1 MHKPSAALLAR
12 RWALGSESNPSTI
25 VDPTIVDSSAMQAS
39 RVLTLILALA
49 AHSGKEVL
57 AARSR
62 AATNPLG
69 KVLQLMDGLAAKV
82 TKEGEAEAKAYK
94 EFFAWCDDAAKNKQ
108 FEIKT
113 ATSQQEQLE
122 ATITKETAD
131 SEAAS
136 VKIEELAASISASDA
151 DLANA
156 TTIREREAKD
166 FAASEAEL
174 VDTIDTLGRALIV
187 LQKEM
192 AKNPAAFAQMAT
204 SGQSALLSSLGALVD
219 AAAFS
224 AADKSRLVAL
234 VQSRQSGEAEDE
246 DLGAPAASVY
256 KSHSS
261 GILDVLEDMKEKA
274 EEELGSLRK
283 AETNSKHNYGML
295 KQSLEDQ
302 MAADTKDMA
311 GEKSTK
317 SAAVEAKATAEG
329 DLAKTVEELAD
340 ANDALQMANSNCMQ
354 TAANHEATVKA
365 REEELKV
372 IAEAKKIVLESTGG
386 AESQSYSLLQAER
399 AQSLSLLRTSVD
411 LASAEVLTAVK
422 KLARENHSAALAQLA
437 SRIAAVLKFGAAAG
451 EDPFT
456 KVKGLISDLISKL
469 EAEAQGE
476 ADEKAYCDEQIA
488 KTEEK
493 KGELEEDVSKLTAKI
508 DKAVARSAQLKGEV
522 KELQAELA
530 ALAKEQA
537 EMDKTRA
544 ESHTDYVNSKADLEA
559 GLAGVRKAL
568 GVLRT
573 YYGGAAA
580 AAMLQGGSDDMN
592 ALMRQ
597 PAMPE
602 THSKSTGAGSS
613 IIGILE
619 VCESDFAKN
628 LAEEETEE
636 SDAASLYEKTTQ
648 ENKVTTATKE
658 QDVKYLTQEFKGLD
672 KSISELS
679 TDRESSNSELSAVLE
694 YYAKIKERCIAKPET
709 YEARKARR
717 EAEIKGLK
725 EALVVL
731 QDETAFVQRGKK
743 GSQGHHFLG

>member
-1 MHKPSAALLAR
+1 
-12 RWALGSESNPSTI
+12 
-25 VDPTIVDSSAMQAS
+25 MQAS

-261 GILDVLEDMKEKA
+261 GIVDVLEDLKEKA
-274 EEELGSLRK
+274 EEQLASLRK
-283 AETNSKHNYGML
+283 AETSSKHNYGML
-295 KQSLEDQ
+295 KQSLEDS
-302 MAADTKDMA
+302 MAADNKDMA
-311 GEKSTK
+311 EKK
-317 SAAVEAKATAEG
+317 AAKAAAEEAKAVATG
-329 DLAKTVEELAD
+329 DLTKTVAELAD
-340 ANDALQMANSNCMQ
+340 AKALLETANGNCMQ
-354 TAANHEATVKA
+354 TAADHEATVKA

-372 IAEAKKIVLESTGG
+372 IAEAKKIIVDSTSG
-386 AESQSYSLLQAER
+386 AESQAYSLLQAER
-399 AQSLSLLRTSVD
+399 SQARSQLRTRRD
-411 LASAEVLTAVK
+411 LANAEVLTAVK
-422 KLARENHSAALAQLA
+422 RLAREHHSAALAQLA
-437 SRIAAVLKFGAAAG
+437 SRISAIMKFGSAGG
-451 EDPFT
+451 EDPFA
-456 KVKGLISDLISKL
+456 KVKGLITDLISKL
-469 EAEAQGE
+469 QAEAEGE
-476 ADEKAYCDEQIA
+476 ATEKAYCDEQMA

-493 KGELEEDVSKLTAKI
+493 KAELESDVSKLTTKI
-508 DKAVARSAQLKGEV
+508 DKAVARTATLKEEA
-522 KELQAELA
+522 KELQEELA
-530 ALAKEQA
+530 TLMKEQA
-537 EMDKTRA
+537 EMDKMRSETHADFVQA
-544 ESHTDYVNSKADLEA
+544 EADLSA
-559 GLAGVRKAL
+559 GLEGVRKAL
-568 GVLRT
+568 GVLRE

-580 AAMLQGGSDDMN
+580 AGA
-592 ALMRQ
+592 ALVQSGAAGEQ

-602 THSKSTGAGSS
+602 MHTKATGAGSS

-619 VCESDFAKN
+619 VVESDFAKS
-628 LAEEETEE
+628 LAKEQTQEDDAETE
-636 SDAASLYEKTTQ
+636 YETTTQ
-648 ENKVTTATKE
+648 ANKVTKTTKE
-658 QDVKYLTQEFKGLD
+658 QDVVYKKKEMAQLE
-672 KSISELS
+672 KSTADLAG
-679 TDRESSNSELSAVLE
+679 DRETTSAELSAVLE
-694 YYAKIKERCIAKPET
+694 YYAKVKERCIAKPET
-709 YEARKARR
+709 YEERKARR
-717 EAEIKGLK
+717 TAEIEGLK
-725 EALVVL
+725 EALVIL
-731 QDETAFVQRGKK
+731 QDETAFVQRSKK
-743 GSQGHHFLG
+743 GSVGHRFLS

>member
-537 EMDKTRA
+537 EMDKMRQ
-544 ESHTDYVNSKADLEA
+544 ESHADYTQAKADLGQ
-559 GLAGVRKAL
+559 GLEGVRKAL
-568 GVLRT
+568 GVLRE

-580 AAMLQGGSDDMN
+580 AGA
-592 ALMRQ
+592 ALVQSGAAGEQ

-602 THSKSTGAGSS
+602 MHTKATGAGSS

-619 VCESDFAKN
+619 VVESDFAKS
-628 LAEEETEE
+628 LAKEQTQEDDAETE
-636 SDAASLYEKTTQ
+636 YETTTQ
-648 ENKVTTATKE
+648 ANKVTKTTKE
-658 QDVKYLTQEFKGLD
+658 QDVVYKKKEMAQLE
-672 KSISELS
+672 KSTADLAG
-679 TDRESSNSELSAVLE
+679 DRETTSAELSAVLE
-694 YYAKIKERCIAKPET
+694 YYAKVKERCIAKPET

>member
-537 EMDKTRA
+537 EMDKMRQETHA
-544 ESHTDYVNSKADLEA
+544 DYVQAKADLEQ
-559 GLAGVRKAL
+559 GLEGVRKAL
-568 GVLRT
+568 GVLRD
-573 YYGGAAA
+573 YYGGGAS
-580 AAMLQGGSDDMN
+580 MLQQGESLQSAM
-592 ALMRQ
+592 MQ

-602 THSKSTGAGSS
+602 MHSKATGAGSS

-619 VCESDFAKN
+619 VVESDFAKS
-628 LAEEETEE
+628 LAKEEAQED
-636 SDAASLYEKTTQ
+636 DAEAEYEKTTQ
-648 ENKVTTATKE
+648 ANKVTKTLKD
-658 QDVKYLTQEFKGLD
+658 QDVTYKTQEAAGLD
-672 KSISELS
+672 KSVAAL
-679 TDRESSNSELSAVLE
+679 TGDRETTDAELQAVLE